1 MFAPLKV
8 WNPVENL
15 RNGLLACDELVTL
28 ASYYCG
34 CGAEGSAADG
44 GAVEV
49 QAPSSQVHRQV
60 DATLAE
66 LAALGDRVRAAK
78 GTSGNATALGAVVA
92 EMTSLKSAAASAVEL
107 CLRHNLRQIL
117 AAQPPTA
124 APATPPESLSTH
136 PQLQPLLYALPTQR
150 KRQVEKELRAAHKQL
165 LQSQQPPQ
173 KKKENKGAAP
183 ETARA
188 ICKACD
194 RPART
199 CICPYLPKPRVPNEL
214 HVIVLMHPKELE
226 RKITTVKL
234 AALSLAK
241 CDVLV
246 GRELDPFLRPGACP
260 ALAEALGEGH
270 EGTGRTCVLFPGE
283 GAFDMSAVA
292 PPSAAGDAREA
303 TPRPPPLPRARFL
316 LVFDG
321 TWRFAR
327 EMFVKNRHHLQGV
340 TQVQFSRPFGMGAAG
355 LSEFVTRVE
364 PAEMCASTLEAI
376 VAALCTLEPSL
387 ESFRGRHAT
396 CERRCPIALAMHV
409 LTHAN
414 AARSCSP
421 TRVLARS
428 GPAAPASADDALPAW
443 ERRACW
449 CAFGGQRHGSVW
461 RHHAS
466 SGCTRV
472 RQCSWSTT
480 CQSKRPTQ
488 AEAMGCAA
496 PESMNDRM
504 SSCVTTRKI
513 L

>member
-1 MFAPLKV
+1 
-8 WNPVENL
+8 
-15 RNGLLACDELVTL
+15 
-28 ASYYCG
+28 
-34 CGAEGSAADG
+34 
-44 GAVEV
+44 
-49 QAPSSQVHRQV
+49 V

-78 GTSGNATALGAVVA
+78 GVSGNATALGAVVA

-136 PQLQPLLYALPTQR
+136 PKLQSLLYALPTQR

-173 KKKENKGAAP
+173 QQPPQQQKKNSNKGAAP

-199 CICPYLPKPRVPNEL
+199 CICPFLPKPRVPNEL

-292 PPSAAGDAREA
+292 PPSAAGDSREA
-303 TPRPPPLPRARFL
+303 TPRPRPLPRARFL

-387 ESFRGRHAT
+387 ESFRGRHGT
-396 CERRCPIALAMHV
+396 CERRCPIALTMHALTLILLDRAPPLVCWHAADLLRPLRQMMRFQLGKGALAGAFSGDRPAGDTGVFGDTTPALDAPVSDSALGAQHVKASVPHRQRPWAV
-409 LTHAN
+409 L
-414 AARSCSP
+414 
-421 TRVLARS
+421 
-428 GPAAPASADDALPAW
+428 
-443 ERRACW
+443 
-449 CAFGGQRHGSVW
+449 
-461 RHHAS
+461 
-466 SGCTRV
+466 
-472 RQCSWSTT
+472 
-480 CQSKRPTQ
+480 RPK
-488 AEAMGCAA
+488 A
-496 PESMNDRM
+496 
-504 SSCVTTRKI
+504 
-513 L
+513 